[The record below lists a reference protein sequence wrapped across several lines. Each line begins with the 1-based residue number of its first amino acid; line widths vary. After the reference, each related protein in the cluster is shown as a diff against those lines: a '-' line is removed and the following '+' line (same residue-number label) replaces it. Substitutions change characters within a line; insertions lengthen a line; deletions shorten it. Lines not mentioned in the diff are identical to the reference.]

1 MARGCAPEDSS
12 FPCGP
17 PVGGRRGG
25 HSRRRANVP
34 RGTLLTLTPFFAK
47 ARPPV
52 AICVGG
58 KYLSL
63 RALRETG
70 QRRIMSGYLPSLLNA
85 TCLPPSCTAACST
98 WNNLVPGKQSCPNL
112 CLNLTSQLENVP
124 RGTFCVTLK
133 KMRPL

>member
-85 TCLPPSCTAACST
+85 TCPPPRVVRL
-98 WNNLVPGKQSCPNL
+98 LVPLGTISCQANNP
-112 CLNLTSQLENVP
+112 VP
-124 RGTFCVTLK
+124 TYV
-133 KMRPL
+133 